1 MAITDVSVSDI
12 AGYISKGTLTNTYAA
27 TAVAALLDG
36 NGNFG
41 NCFES
46 WIDNGFAFSMN
57 SAVGSNLDSNVFC
70 SFKMDPAIL
79 TGGSNIIDLYDST
92 SNTSTAHPTGTD
104 TWEDGMEPTVTDV
117 TITQTTSWEIAGIGN
132 ITPVDTTTAAVDW
145 PSATKT
151 GTDYETRNGTTGK
164 TFCFWYYP
172 RTETPNAF
180 LYQICDNTEDVA
192 AGSSGA
198 YSGVNIQRPSNRD
211 SAFTV
216 MMGNNGGTAS
226 FNRRSHLGVSNSLTL
241 DEWNFVVVRMISGS
255 GQGVTSNY
263 VNITPASANAGG
275 RNQTNN
281 GISGSSGT
289 YTGAPVYNTST
300 SRALRFFNQR
310 GSAGN
315 LDDAIGQVWI
325 LPFGLDADD
334 SKLDDL
340 FDATVRGYS

>member
-1 MAITDVSVSDI
+1 MAITDVSVNQI
-12 AGYISKGTLTNTYAA
+12 AGYISKGTLSNTYAS

-41 NCFES
+41 NCFED
-46 WIDNGFAFSMN
+46 WIDNNIAFQMN

-70 SFKMDPAIL
+70 SFKFDPAIL
-79 TGGSNIIDLYDST
+79 NGASNIIDLYDST
-92 SNTSTAHPTGTD
+92 SNTTTSVPVDNAG
-104 TWEDGMEPTVTDV
+104 TWEGMEPTVTDV
-117 TITQTTSWEIAGIGN
+117 IIQQTTSWGVGGIGN
-132 ITPVDTTTAAVDW
+132 ITPVDPATAAVDW

-172 RTETPNAF
+172 RTETPSGF

-192 AGSSGA
+192 AGSGGN

-211 SAFTV
+211 FAFTV
-216 MMGNNGGTAS
+216 MMGNNAGTAS
-226 FNRRSHLGVSNSLTL
+226 FNRRSHLGVNNSLTAE
-241 DEWNFVVVRMISGS
+241 EWNFVVVRMISGS

-263 VNITPASANAGG
+263 VNITTARAGVGG
-275 RNQTNN
+275 RSQTND

-300 SRALRFFNQR
+300 ARALRFFNQR
-310 GSAGN
+310 GGSGN

-325 LPFGLDADD
+325 LPFGLDAND

-340 FDATVRGYS
+340 FDATVLGYS

>member
-1 MAITDVSVSDI
+1 MAISSVSVSDI
-12 AGYISKGTLTNTYAA
+12 AGYISKTQSNTYAA
-27 TAVAALLDG
+27 TAVAALMDG
-36 NGNFG
+36 NGNFV
-41 NCFES
+41 CCYQS
-46 WIDNGFAFSMN
+46 WIANNIAYKFD

-70 SFKMDPAIL
+70 SFKFDPAIL
-79 TGGSNIIDLYDST
+79 NGASNIIDLYDST
-92 SNTSTAHPTGTD
+92 SNTSTSHPTGVD
-104 TWEDGMEPTVTDV
+104 TWEGMEPNVTDV
-117 TITQTTSWEIAGIGN
+117 TITQTTSWEISGIGN
-132 ITPVDTTTAAVDW
+132 ITPIDPATAAVDW

-151 GTDYETRNGTTGK
+151 GTDYETRNATTGK
-164 TFCFWYYP
+164 TFCFWYFP
-172 RTETPNAF
+172 RTESPNAF

-198 YSGVNIQRPSNRD
+198 YAGVNIQRPSNRT
-211 SAFTV
+211 SAFTI

-226 FNRRSHLGVSNSLTL
+226 SNRRSHLGVNDSLTL
-241 DEWNFVVVRMISGS
+241 EEWQFVVVRMISGS

-263 VNITPASANAGG
+263 VNITLASAGAGA
-275 RNQTNN
+275 RSQTND

-300 SRALRFFNQR
+300 ARALRFFNQR

-315 LDDAIGQVWI
+315 LDDAIGQMWI

-334 SKLDDL
+334 SKLDDI

>member
-1 MAITDVSVSDI
+1 MAITDVSVNQI
-12 AGYISKGTLTNTYAA
+12 AGYISKGTLSNTYAA

-46 WIDNGFAFSMN
+46 WIDNSIAFSMN

-70 SFKMDPAIL
+70 SFKFDPAIL
-79 TGGSNIIDLYDST
+79 NGSSNIIDLYDST
-92 SNTSTAHPTGTD
+92 SNTSTSHPTGTD
-104 TWEDGMEPTVTDV
+104 TWEGMEPTVTDV

-132 ITPVDTTTAAVDW
+132 ITPVDPATATVNW

-164 TFCFWYYP
+164 TFCFWYFP
-172 RTETPNAF
+172 RTETPSGF

-192 AGSSGA
+192 AGSSGN
-198 YSGVNIQRPSNRD
+198 YSGVNIQRPSNRT

-226 FNRRSHLGVSNSLTL
+226 SNRRSHLGVNDSLTL
-241 DEWNFVVVRMISGS
+241 NEWNFVVVRMISGS

-263 VNITPASANAGG
+263 VNITQATAGAG
-275 RNQTNN
+275 ARSQTND
-281 GISGSSGT
+281 GISGTSGT

-300 SRALRFFNQR
+300 ARALRFFNQR
-310 GSAGN
+310 GSSGN

-334 SKLDDL
+334 SKLDDM

>member
-1 MAITDVSVSDI
+1 MAIAEVSVSDI
-12 AGYISKGTLTNTYAA
+12 AGYISKGTLSNTYAA

-41 NCFES
+41 NCYES
-46 WIDNGFAFSMN
+46 WIDNNIAFQMN

-70 SFKMDPAIL
+70 SFKFDPAIL
-79 TGGSNIIDLYDST
+79 NGASNIIDLYDST
-92 SNTSTAHPTGTD
+92 SNTSTSHPTGVD
-104 TWEDGMEPTVTDV
+104 TWEGMEPNVTDV
-117 TITQTTSWEIAGIGN
+117 TITQTTSWEISGIGN
-132 ITPVDTTTAAVDW
+132 ITPIDPATAAVDW

-151 GTDYETRNGTTGK
+151 GTDYETRNATTGK
-164 TFCFWYYP
+164 TFCFWYFP
-172 RTETPNAF
+172 RTESPNAF

-198 YSGVNIQRPSNRD
+198 YAGVNIQRPSNRT
-211 SAFTV
+211 SAFTI

-226 FNRRSHLGVSNSLTL
+226 SNRRSHLGVNDSLTL
-241 DEWNFVVVRMISGS
+241 EEWQFVVVRMISGS

-263 VNITPASANAGG
+263 VNITLASAGAGA
-275 RNQTNN
+275 RSQTND

-300 SRALRFFNQR
+300 ARALRFFNQR

-315 LDDAIGQVWI
+315 LDDAIGQMWI

-334 SKLDDL
+334 SKLDDI